1 MTVVE
6 FLLGAIL
13 IVLIALFFRIGALYK
28 KIHSNQMDSNGFYQN
43 SFSQREELLSV
54 QREYLDDI
62 AVNIEVLK
70 NAVEDMKFVSD
81 VFYKYKLPNKDE
93 REELDRIVVE
103 NTVLSRMHKD

>member
-6 FLLGAIL
+6 FLLVAIL

-28 KIHSNQMDSNGFYQN
+28 KILSNRIVSDGFEQN
-43 SFSQREELLSV
+43 SFAQREELLSV

-62 AVNIEVLK
+62 AEDMEVLK

-93 REELDRIVVE
+93 REELDRIAVE
-103 NTVLSRMHKD
+103 NSVLSRMHKD

>member
-6 FLLGAIL
+6 FLLVAIL

-28 KIHSNQMDSNGFYQN
+28 KILSNRIVSDGFEQN
-43 SFSQREELLSV
+43 SFAQREELLSV

-62 AVNIEVLK
+62 AENMEVLK